1 MEEFQ
6 AKLSRVMDRICGD
19 QAAIESIVRLS
30 GGANM
35 ESWSFDRAGQGYV
48 LRRAPSAAFM
58 EGRAFGH
65 DVEALLVRTAHAAG
79 VLAPEVVGELV
90 DDDDLG
96 TGYVMRRVNAEVN
109 PGKILADP
117 APTLIDDIARELA
130 HIHAITPR
138 DDIAI
143 HYLDTAEALAELKK
157 RFLAYGGD
165 RPIIALA
172 LRWCEDNL
180 PSPAEP
186 VLVHGDFRMGNL
198 MADSKGLAAV
208 LDWELAHW
216 GDAHEDLAYGCM
228 AVWRFGYFDK
238 PAFGVSD
245 LERYFAAYEAA
256 GGVRVDQ
263 ARFRFWLV
271 YRTLWWALGC
281 MQMAEIWRIGADRNL
296 ERAVIGRRTSE
307 NEVDLLL
314 LLEADAP
321 AAERAPIPSPANMP
335 VRRSGEPSS
344 VEMLEAVREWVDRGV
359 KAKAEGRD
367 KFLAAVAMNALGML
381 IRDAQQPIDPHDAKL
396 SADLLAGKA
405 SLATPGLLAA
415 LRATAVAKLA
425 NDSPKYA
432 SLAEARRLWL
442 DPKADGVDHQAS

>member
-6 AKLSRVMDRICGD
+6 EKVTAVMDRICGNH
-19 QAAIESIVRLS
+19 APLERLVRLS

-35 ESWSFDRAGQGYV
+35 ESWSFDRAGKGYV

-58 EGRAFGH
+58 AGRAFGH
-65 DVEALLVRTAHAAG
+65 DVEALLVRTAREAG
-79 VLAPEVVGELV
+79 VCAPEVVGELV
-90 DDDDLG
+90 PDDDLG
-96 TGYVMRRVNAEVN
+96 TGYVMRRVEAEVN
-109 PGKILADP
+109 PAKILADP
-117 APTLIDDIARELA
+117 PPSLIHDIARELA
-130 HIHAITPR
+130 AIHAIGPR

-143 HYLDTAEALAELKK
+143 PHMDTAAALAELKA

-165 RPIIALA
+165 RPVIALA

-180 PSPAEP
+180 PPPADP

-198 MADSKGLAAV
+198 MADAHGLAAV

-228 AVWRFGYFDK
+228 AVWRFGHFDK
-238 PAFGVSD
+238 AAFGVAD
-245 LERYFAAYEAA
+245 LDSYFAAYEAA
-256 GGVRVDQ
+256 GGTAVDRK
-263 ARFRFWLV
+263 RFRFWLV

-314 LLEADAP
+314 LLEEDAP
-321 AAERAPIPSPANMP
+321 EVERQPVALPDGAP
-335 VRRSGEPSS
+335 VRRAGEPSS
-344 VEMLEAVREWVDRGV
+344 VEMLEAIREWIDTSI
-359 KAKAEGRD
+359 KARAEGRD
-367 KFLAAVAMNALGML
+367 RFMAAVAMNALSML
-381 IRDAQQPIDPHDAKL
+381 IREAENPVDPHDAAL
-396 SADLLAGKA
+396 SAELMAGTA
-405 SLATPGLLAA
+405 TLATPGLLAG
-415 LRATAVAKLA
+415 LRATMLAKLA

-432 SLAEARRLWL
+432 SLAAAKARWL
-442 DPKADGVDHQAS
+442 EP